1 MYPLFFLKT
10 KYLFTTEN
18 HRQTYD
24 LQRERMD
31 KAKHNERPTE
41 VYVWVLRKEEASAQ
55 ALGAVLMQIF
65 LHFVLKSVIIVSLAR
80 RGDTM
85 KKYSLVKKYIQ
96 PYIFIYFLA
105 FLFEILS
112 SALQMLI
119 PILLGTTIDSIIG
132 SEVPT
137 NKIMIGFINFLGGRD
152 IVRERL
158 GIIAAAFIAISFM
171 IALFNFLRPYMSGKA
186 TYAISKGI
194 RDNIYAKISSLSIK
208 DMASITTGDM
218 LQRASSDITK
228 FETLV
233 STTMMALVGNI
244 SYILISL
251 FTLFTI
257 NAKLALVSIALMPIL
272 FIGTYIFDKNVVKVF
287 DEFEESEA
295 RLTTTVQENLSSY
308 KVVRAFF
315 KQKHEIEKFEEA
327 NMDLANKDYKIM
339 KYFAY
344 FWSVA
349 EALCFLQITLIAIFG
364 VLMHRSGSVSLGEFT
379 AVFAVALNMV
389 WVVLGT
395 GRMLSRFTRVTVA
408 IKRFDEVLEMDSED
422 LDSGITDIA
431 IKGAID
437 FDKVSFG
444 YDEAHD
450 AIKDLS
456 FTIDAGKTLGVLGL
470 TGSGK
475 STLVSLI
482 PRLMEY
488 SGSIKIDGVELNT
501 ISKRKIRENTS
512 IVLQEPYL
520 FNKTIKENIAYR
532 WPDASDEDIIKAA
545 KIADIHDDI
554 MNFPDGYDTIVGEKG
569 VSLSGGQKQRLAIA
583 RTILVHT
590 PIIIF
595 DDALSAVDTQTDI
608 NIRTALSQN
617 EKAQTKII
625 ISHRI
630 STLMNADKIIVM
642 KRGEKVQEGTH
653 EELIREEGLYKTIYE
668 IQNIEVD

>member
-1 MYPLFFLKT
+1 
-10 KYLFTTEN
+10 
-18 HRQTYD
+18 
-24 LQRERMD
+24 
-31 KAKHNERPTE
+31 
-41 VYVWVLRKEEASAQ
+41 
-55 ALGAVLMQIF
+55 
-65 LHFVLKSVIIVSLAR
+65 
-80 RGDTM
+80 M

-119 PILLGTTIDSIIG
+119 PIILGTTIDSIIG
-132 SEVPT
+132 SEEPT
-137 NKIMIGFINFLGGRD
+137 NKIMISFINFLGGRD
-152 IVRERL
+152 LVRERL
-158 GIIAAAFIAISFM
+158 GIIAIAFIAVSFL
-171 IALFNFLRPYMSGKA
+171 IALLNFLRPYMSGKA
-186 TYAISKGI
+186 TYTISKGI

-228 FETLV
+228 FETMV

-244 SYILISL
+244 SYIVISL
-251 FTLFTI
+251 ITLFTI
-257 NAKLALVSIALMPIL
+257 NLKLSLISVSLLPIL
-272 FIGTYIFDKNVVKVF
+272 FIGTFLFDKSVVKVF
-287 DEFEESEA
+287 DEFEESESK
-295 RLTTTVQENLSSY
+295 LTSIVQENLSSY

-327 NMDLANKDYKIM
+327 SMDFVNIDYKIM
-339 KYFAY
+339 EYFAY
-344 FWSVA
+344 FWSIA
-349 EALCFLQITLIAIFG
+349 EFLCFLQIALIAIFG
-364 VLMHRSGSVSLGEFT
+364 VLMHRNGSVSVGEFT
-379 AVFAVALNMV
+379 AIFAVALNMV

-408 IKRFDEVLEMDSED
+408 IRRFDEVLEMDSED
-422 LDSGITDIA
+422 LDSGIKDMD

-437 FDKVSFG
+437 FDKVSFA

-456 FTIDAGKTLGVLGL
+456 FKIDAGKTLGVLGL

-482 PRLMEY
+482 PRLMDYE
-488 SGSIKIDGVELNT
+488 GSIKVDGIELNT
-501 ISKRKIRENTS
+501 ISKRKIRENIS
-512 IVLQEPYL
+512 IILQEPYL

-532 WPDASDEDIIKAA
+532 WPDANDEEIIKAA

-554 MNFPDGYDTIVGEKG
+554 LKFPEGYDTIVGERG
-569 VSLSGGQKQRLAIA
+569 VSLSGGQKQRLTIA

-608 NIRTALSQN
+608 NIRTALSQS
-617 EKAQTKII
+617 EETQTKII

-653 EELIREEGLYKTIYE
+653 DELIREDGLYKTIYE

>member
-1 MYPLFFLKT
+1 
-10 KYLFTTEN
+10 
-18 HRQTYD
+18 
-24 LQRERMD
+24 
-31 KAKHNERPTE
+31 
-41 VYVWVLRKEEASAQ
+41 
-55 ALGAVLMQIF
+55 
-65 LHFVLKSVIIVSLAR
+65 
-80 RGDTM
+80 M

-119 PILLGTTIDSIIG
+119 PIILGTTIDSIIG
-132 SEVPT
+132 SEEPT
-137 NKIMIGFINFLGGRD
+137 NKIMISFINILGGRD
-152 IVRERL
+152 LVRERL
-158 GIIAAAFIAISFM
+158 GIIAAAFIAISFS
-171 IALFNFLRPYMSGKA
+171 IALLNFLRPYMSGKA
-186 TYAISKGI
+186 TYTISKGI
-194 RDNIYAKISSLSIK
+194 RDNIFKKISSLSIK

-218 LQRASSDITK
+218 LQRASSDITQ
-228 FETLV
+228 FETII
-233 STTMMALVGNI
+233 STTMMALLGNI
-244 SYILISL
+244 SYIVISL
-251 FTLFTI
+251 ITIFTI
-257 NAKLALVSIALMPIL
+257 NTKLALTSISLMPFL
-272 FIGTYIFDKNVVKVF
+272 LIGTFLFDRSVVKIFDA
-287 DEFEESEA
+287 FEKSEA
-295 RLTTTVQENLSSY
+295 RLTSTVQENLSSY

-339 KYFAY
+339 AYFAF
-344 FWSVA
+344 FWTVA
-349 EALCFLQITLIAIFG
+349 EFLCFLQIALIAIFG
-364 VLMHRSGSVSLGEFT
+364 VIMHRSGSVSVGEFT

-408 IKRFDEVLEMDSED
+408 IRRFDEVLQMDSED
-422 LDSGITDIA
+422 LDKGIKDMD

-437 FDKVSFG
+437 FDKVSFA

-456 FTIDAGKTLGVLGL
+456 FKIDAGKTLGVLGL

-482 PRLMEY
+482 PRLMDY
-488 SGSIKIDGVELNT
+488 DGSIKVDGIELNT

-512 IVLQEPYL
+512 IILQEPYL

-532 WPDASDEDIIKAA
+532 RPDASDEEIIKAA
-545 KIADIHDDI
+545 KIADIHEDI

-608 NIRTALSQN
+608 NIRTALSQS
-617 EKAQTKII
+617 EETQTKII

-653 EELIREEGLYKTIYE
+653 DELIREDGLYKTIYE

>member
-1 MYPLFFLKT
+1 
-10 KYLFTTEN
+10 
-18 HRQTYD
+18 
-24 LQRERMD
+24 
-31 KAKHNERPTE
+31 
-41 VYVWVLRKEEASAQ
+41 
-55 ALGAVLMQIF
+55 
-65 LHFVLKSVIIVSLAR
+65 
-80 RGDTM
+80 M

-119 PILLGTTIDSIIG
+119 PIILGTTIDSIIG
-132 SEVPT
+132 SEEPT
-137 NKIMIGFINFLGGRD
+137 NKIMISFINFLGGRD
-152 IVRERL
+152 LVRERL
-158 GIIAAAFIAISFM
+158 GIIAIAFIAISFS
-171 IALFNFLRPYMSGKA
+171 IALLNFLRPYMSGRA
-186 TYAISKGI
+186 TYSISRGI
-194 RDNIYAKISSLSIK
+194 RDNIFKKISSLSIK

-218 LQRASSDITK
+218 LQRASSDITQ
-228 FETLV
+228 FEIII
-233 STTMMALVGNI
+233 STTMMALLGNI
-244 SYILISL
+244 SYIVISL
-251 FTLFTI
+251 ITLFTI
-257 NAKLALVSIALMPIL
+257 NAKLALASISLMPFL
-272 FIGTYIFDKNVVKVF
+272 LIGTYLFDRSVVKVF
-287 DEFEESEA
+287 DEFEQSEA
-295 RLTTTVQENLSSY
+295 RLTATVQENLSSY

-315 KQKHEIEKFEEA
+315 KQKHEINKFEEA
-327 NMDLANKDYKIM
+327 SMDFVNIDYKIM
-339 KYFAY
+339 EYFAY
-344 FWSVA
+344 FWSIA
-349 EALCFLQITLIAIFG
+349 EFLCFLQIALIAIFG
-364 VLMHRSGSVSLGEFT
+364 VLMHRNGSVSVGEFT
-379 AVFAVALNMV
+379 AIFAVALNMV

-408 IKRFDEVLEMDSED
+408 IRRFDEVLEMDSED
-422 LDSGITDIA
+422 LDSGIKDMD

-437 FDKVSFG
+437 FDKVSFA

-456 FTIDAGKTLGVLGL
+456 FKIDAGKTLGVLGL

-482 PRLMEY
+482 PRLMDY
-488 SGSIKIDGVELNT
+488 DGSIKVDGVELNT

-512 IVLQEPYL
+512 IILQEPYL

-532 WPDASDEDIIKAA
+532 WPDASDEEIIKAA

-642 KRGEKVQEGTH
+642 KRGKKIQEGTH
-653 EELIREEGLYKTIYE
+653 DELIREDGLYKTICE

>member
-1 MYPLFFLKT
+1 
-10 KYLFTTEN
+10 
-18 HRQTYD
+18 
-24 LQRERMD
+24 
-31 KAKHNERPTE
+31 
-41 VYVWVLRKEEASAQ
+41 
-55 ALGAVLMQIF
+55 
-65 LHFVLKSVIIVSLAR
+65 
-80 RGDTM
+80 M

-119 PILLGTTIDSIIG
+119 PVILGTTIDSIIG
-132 SEVPT
+132 SEEPT
-137 NKIMIGFINFLGGRD
+137 NKIMISFINFLGGRD
-152 IVRERL
+152 LVRERL
-158 GIIAAAFIAISFM
+158 GLIAAAFIAVSFL
-171 IALFNFLRPYMSGKA
+171 IALLNFLRPYMSGKA
-186 TYAISKGI
+186 TYTISKGI

-218 LQRASSDITK
+218 LQRASSDITQ
-228 FETLV
+228 FEIII
-233 STTMMALVGNI
+233 STTMMALLGNI
-244 SYILISL
+244 SYIVISL
-251 FTLFTI
+251 ITLFTI
-257 NAKLALVSIALMPIL
+257 NAKLALASISLMPFL
-272 FIGTYIFDKNVVKVF
+272 LIGTYLFDRSVVKVF
-287 DEFEESEA
+287 DEFEQSEA
-295 RLTTTVQENLSSY
+295 RLTATVQENLSSY

-327 NMDLANKDYKIM
+327 SMDLANKDYKIM

-349 EALCFLQITLIAIFG
+349 EFLCFLQIALIAIFG
-364 VLMHRSGSVSLGEFT
+364 VLMHKNGAVSVGEFT

-408 IKRFDEVLEMDSED
+408 IRRFDEVLEMDSED
-422 LDSGITDIA
+422 LDSGIKDMD

-437 FDKVSFG
+437 FDKVSFA

-456 FTIDAGKTLGVLGL
+456 FKIDAGKTLGVLGL

-482 PRLMEY
+482 PRLMDYE
-488 SGSIKIDGVELNT
+488 GSIKVDGIELNT

-512 IVLQEPYL
+512 IILQEPYL

-532 WPDASDEDIIKAA
+532 WPDASEEEIIKAA

-554 MNFPDGYDTIVGEKG
+554 MNFPDGYDTIVGERG

-583 RTILVHT
+583 RTILVHA

-608 NIRTALSQN
+608 NIRTALSQS
-617 EKAQTKII
+617 EETQTKII

-653 EELIREEGLYKTIYE
+653 DELIREDGLYKTIYE

>member
-1 MYPLFFLKT
+1 
-10 KYLFTTEN
+10 
-18 HRQTYD
+18 
-24 LQRERMD
+24 
-31 KAKHNERPTE
+31 
-41 VYVWVLRKEEASAQ
+41 
-55 ALGAVLMQIF
+55 
-65 LHFVLKSVIIVSLAR
+65 
-80 RGDTM
+80 M

-119 PILLGTTIDSIIG
+119 PIILGTTIDSIIG
-132 SEVPT
+132 SEEPT
-137 NKIMIGFINFLGGRD
+137 NKIMISFINFLGGRD
-152 IVRERL
+152 LVRERL
-158 GIIAAAFIAISFM
+158 GLIAAAFIAVSFL
-171 IALFNFLRPYMSGKA
+171 IALLNFLRPYMSGKA
-186 TYAISKGI
+186 TYTISKSI

-218 LQRASSDITK
+218 LQRASSDITQ
-228 FETLV
+228 FEIII
-233 STTMMALVGNI
+233 STTMMALLGNI
-244 SYILISL
+244 SYIVISL
-251 FTLFTI
+251 ITLFTI
-257 NAKLALVSIALMPIL
+257 NAKLALASISLMPFL
-272 FIGTYIFDKNVVKVF
+272 LIGTYLFDRSVVKVF
-287 DEFEESEA
+287 DEFEQSEA
-295 RLTTTVQENLSSY
+295 RLTATVQENLSSY

-327 NMDLANKDYKIM
+327 SMDFVNIDYKIM
-339 KYFAY
+339 EYFAY
-344 FWSVA
+344 FWSIA
-349 EALCFLQITLIAIFG
+349 EFLCFLQIALIAIFG
-364 VLMHRSGSVSLGEFT
+364 VLMHRNGSVSVGEFT
-379 AVFAVALNMV
+379 AIFAVALNMV

-408 IKRFDEVLEMDSED
+408 IRRFDEVLEMDSED
-422 LDSGITDIA
+422 LDSGIKDMD

-437 FDKVSFG
+437 FDKVSFA

-456 FTIDAGKTLGVLGL
+456 FKIDAGKTLGVLGL

-482 PRLMEY
+482 PRLMDY
-488 SGSIKIDGVELNT
+488 DGSIKVDGIELNT

-512 IVLQEPYL
+512 IILQEPYL

-532 WPDASDEDIIKAA
+532 RPDASDEEIIKAA
-545 KIADIHDDI
+545 KIADIHEDI

-608 NIRTALSQN
+608 NIRTALSQS
-617 EKAQTKII
+617 EETQTKII

-642 KRGEKVQEGTH
+642 KRGKKIQEGTH
-653 EELIREEGLYKTIYE
+653 DELIREDGLYKTIYE

>member
-1 MYPLFFLKT
+1 
-10 KYLFTTEN
+10 
-18 HRQTYD
+18 
-24 LQRERMD
+24 
-31 KAKHNERPTE
+31 
-41 VYVWVLRKEEASAQ
+41 
-55 ALGAVLMQIF
+55 
-65 LHFVLKSVIIVSLAR
+65 
-80 RGDTM
+80 M

-119 PILLGTTIDSIIG
+119 PVILGTTIDSIIG
-132 SEVPT
+132 SEEPT
-137 NKIMIGFINFLGGRD
+137 NKIMISFINFLGGRD
-152 IVRERL
+152 LVRERL
-158 GIIAAAFIAISFM
+158 GIIAIAFIAISFS
-171 IALFNFLRPYMSGKA
+171 IALLNFLRPYMSGRA
-186 TYAISKGI
+186 TYSISRGI
-194 RDNIYAKISSLSIK
+194 RDNIFKKISSLSIK

-218 LQRASSDITK
+218 LQRASSDITQ
-228 FETLV
+228 FEIII
-233 STTMMALVGNI
+233 STTMMALLGNI
-244 SYILISL
+244 SYIVISL
-251 FTLFTI
+251 ITLFTI
-257 NAKLALVSIALMPIL
+257 NAKLALASISLMPFL
-272 FIGTYIFDKNVVKVF
+272 LIGTYLFDRSVVKVF
-287 DEFEESEA
+287 DEFEQSEA
-295 RLTTTVQENLSSY
+295 RLTATVQENLSSY

-327 NMDLANKDYKIM
+327 SMDFVNIDYKIM
-339 KYFAY
+339 EYFAY
-344 FWSVA
+344 FWSIA
-349 EALCFLQITLIAIFG
+349 EFLCFLQIALIAIFG
-364 VLMHRSGSVSLGEFT
+364 VLMHRNGSVSVGEFT
-379 AVFAVALNMV
+379 AIFAVALNMV

-408 IKRFDEVLEMDSED
+408 IRRFDEVLEMDSED
-422 LDSGITDIA
+422 LDSGIKDMD

-437 FDKVSFG
+437 FDKVSFA

-456 FTIDAGKTLGVLGL
+456 FKIDAGKTLGVLGL

-482 PRLMEY
+482 PRLMDY
-488 SGSIKIDGVELNT
+488 DGSIKVDGIELNT

-512 IVLQEPYL
+512 IILQEPYL

-532 WPDASDEDIIKAA
+532 RPDASDEEIIKAA
-545 KIADIHDDI
+545 KIADIHEDI

-608 NIRTALSQN
+608 NIRTALSQS
-617 EKAQTKII
+617 EETQTKII

-653 EELIREEGLYKTIYE
+653 DELIREDGLYKTIYE

>member
-1 MYPLFFLKT
+1 
-10 KYLFTTEN
+10 
-18 HRQTYD
+18 
-24 LQRERMD
+24 
-31 KAKHNERPTE
+31 
-41 VYVWVLRKEEASAQ
+41 
-55 ALGAVLMQIF
+55 
-65 LHFVLKSVIIVSLAR
+65 
-80 RGDTM
+80 M

-119 PILLGTTIDSIIG
+119 PVILGTTIDSIIG
-132 SEVPT
+132 SEEPT
-137 NKIMIGFINFLGGRD
+137 NKIMISFINFLGGRD
-152 IVRERL
+152 LVRERL
-158 GIIAAAFIAISFM
+158 GLIAAAFILISFS
-171 IALFNFLRPYMSGKA
+171 IALLNFLRPYISGKA
-186 TYAISKGI
+186 TYTISKGI

-218 LQRASSDITK
+218 LQRASSDITQ
-228 FETLV
+228 FEIII
-233 STTMMALVGNI
+233 STTMMALLGNI
-244 SYILISL
+244 SYIVISL
-251 FTLFTI
+251 ITLFTI
-257 NAKLALVSIALMPIL
+257 NAKLALASISLMPFL
-272 FIGTYIFDKNVVKVF
+272 LIGTYLFDRSVVKVF
-287 DEFEESEA
+287 DEFEQSEA
-295 RLTTTVQENLSSY
+295 RLTATVQENLSSY

-327 NMDLANKDYKIM
+327 SMDFVNIDYKIM
-339 KYFAY
+339 EYFAY
-344 FWSVA
+344 FWSIA
-349 EALCFLQITLIAIFG
+349 EFLCFLQIALIAIFG
-364 VLMHRSGSVSLGEFT
+364 VLMHRNGSVSVGEFT
-379 AVFAVALNMV
+379 AIFAVALNMV

-408 IKRFDEVLEMDSED
+408 IRRFDEVLEMDSED
-422 LDSGITDIA
+422 LDKGIKDMD

-437 FDKVSFG
+437 FDTVSFT
-444 YDEAHD
+444 YDGVHD
-450 AIKDLS
+450 AVKDLS
-456 FTIDAGKTLGVLGL
+456 FSIGAGKTLGVLGL

-482 PRLMEY
+482 PRLMDYE
-488 SGSIKIDGVELNT
+488 GSIKVDGIELNT
-501 ISKRKIRENTS
+501 ISKRKIRENIS
-512 IVLQEPYL
+512 IILQEPYL

-532 WPDASDEDIIKAA
+532 WPDASDEEIIKAA

-554 MNFPDGYDTIVGEKG
+554 MKFPEGYDTIVGERG

-608 NIRTALSQN
+608 NIRTALSQS
-617 EKAQTKII
+617 EETQTKII

-653 EELIREEGLYKTIYE
+653 DELIREDGLYKTIYE

>member
-1 MYPLFFLKT
+1 
-10 KYLFTTEN
+10 
-18 HRQTYD
+18 
-24 LQRERMD
+24 
-31 KAKHNERPTE
+31 
-41 VYVWVLRKEEASAQ
+41 
-55 ALGAVLMQIF
+55 
-65 LHFVLKSVIIVSLAR
+65 
-80 RGDTM
+80 M

-119 PILLGTTIDSIIG
+119 PIILGTTIDSIIG
-132 SEVPT
+132 SEEPT
-137 NKIMIGFINFLGGRD
+137 NKIMISFINFLGGRD
-152 IVRERL
+152 LVRERL
-158 GIIAAAFIAISFM
+158 GIIAAAFIAISFS
-171 IALFNFLRPYMSGKA
+171 IALLNFLRPYMSGKA
-186 TYAISKGI
+186 TYTISKGI
-194 RDNIYAKISSLSIK
+194 RDSIYAKISSLSIK

-228 FETLV
+228 FETMV
-233 STTMMALVGNI
+233 STTMMALMGNI
-244 SYILISL
+244 SYIVISL
-251 FTLFTI
+251 ITLFTI
-257 NAKLALVSIALMPIL
+257 NFKLSLISVSLLPIL
-272 FIGTYIFDKNVVKVF
+272 FIGTFLFDRSVVKVF

-295 RLTTTVQENLSSY
+295 NLTTIVQENLSSY

-315 KQKHEIEKFEEA
+315 KQKHEINKFEEA
-327 NMDLANKDYKIM
+327 SMDLANKDYKIM
-339 KYFAY
+339 EYFAY
-344 FWSVA
+344 FWSIA
-349 EALCFLQITLIAIFG
+349 EFLCFLQIALIAIFG
-364 VLMHRSGSVSLGEFT
+364 VIMHRSGSVSVGEFT
-379 AVFAVALNMV
+379 AVFALALNMV

-408 IKRFDEVLEMDSED
+408 IRRFDEVLEMDSED
-422 LDSGITDIA
+422 LDSGVSDID
-431 IKGAID
+431 IKGEIN
-437 FDKVSFG
+437 FDKVSFS
-444 YDEAHD
+444 YDGAHD

-456 FTIDAGKTLGVLGL
+456 FTIEAGKTLGVLGL

-488 SGSIKIDGVELNT
+488 DGSIKIDGAELNT
-501 ISKRKIRENTS
+501 ISKRKIRENIS
-512 IVLQEPYL
+512 IILQEPYL

-532 WPDASDEDIIKAA
+532 WPNASDEEIIKAA

-642 KRGEKVQEGTH
+642 KRGKKIQEGTH
-653 EELIREEGLYKTIYE
+653 EELIHEDGLYKTIYE

>member
-1 MYPLFFLKT
+1 
-10 KYLFTTEN
+10 
-18 HRQTYD
+18 
-24 LQRERMD
+24 
-31 KAKHNERPTE
+31 
-41 VYVWVLRKEEASAQ
+41 
-55 ALGAVLMQIF
+55 
-65 LHFVLKSVIIVSLAR
+65 
-80 RGDTM
+80 M

-119 PILLGTTIDSIIG
+119 PIILGTTIDSIIG
-132 SEVPT
+132 SEEPT
-137 NKIMIGFINFLGGRD
+137 NKIMMGFIKLLGGRD
-152 IVRERL
+152 LVRERL
-158 GIIAAAFIAISFM
+158 GLIAAAFIAVSFL
-171 IALFNFLRPYMSGKA
+171 IALLNFLRPYMSGKA
-186 TYAISKGI
+186 TYTISKGI

-218 LQRASSDITK
+218 LQRASSDITQ
-228 FETLV
+228 FEIII
-233 STTMMALVGNI
+233 STTMMALLGNI
-244 SYILISL
+244 SYIVISL
-251 FTLFTI
+251 ITLFTI
-257 NAKLALVSIALMPIL
+257 NAKLALASISLMPFL
-272 FIGTYIFDKNVVKVF
+272 LIGTYLFDRSVVKVF
-287 DEFEESEA
+287 DEFEQSEA
-295 RLTTTVQENLSSY
+295 RLTATVQENLSSY

-327 NMDLANKDYKIM
+327 SMDFVNIDYKIM
-339 KYFAY
+339 EYFAY
-344 FWSVA
+344 FWSIA
-349 EALCFLQITLIAIFG
+349 EFLCFLQIALIAIFG
-364 VLMHRSGSVSLGEFT
+364 VLMHRNGSVSVGEFT
-379 AVFAVALNMV
+379 AIFAVALNMV

-408 IKRFDEVLEMDSED
+408 IRRFDEVLQMDSED
-422 LDSGITDIA
+422 LDSGIKDMD

-437 FDKVSFG
+437 FDKVSFA

-456 FTIDAGKTLGVLGL
+456 FKIDAGKTLGVLGL

-482 PRLMEY
+482 PRLMDY
-488 SGSIKIDGVELNT
+488 DGSIKVDGVELNT

-512 IVLQEPYL
+512 IILQEPYL

-532 WPDASDEDIIKAA
+532 WPDASDEEIIKAA

-554 MNFPDGYDTIVGEKG
+554 LKFPEGYDTIVGERG

-608 NIRTALSQN
+608 NIRTALSQS
-617 EKAQTKII
+617 EETQTKII

-653 EELIREEGLYKTIYE
+653 DELIREDGLYKTIYE

>member
-1 MYPLFFLKT
+1 
-10 KYLFTTEN
+10 
-18 HRQTYD
+18 
-24 LQRERMD
+24 
-31 KAKHNERPTE
+31 
-41 VYVWVLRKEEASAQ
+41 
-55 ALGAVLMQIF
+55 
-65 LHFVLKSVIIVSLAR
+65 
-80 RGDTM
+80 M

-96 PYIFIYFLA
+96 PYILIYFLA

-119 PILLGTTIDSIIG
+119 PIILGTTIDSIIG
-132 SEVPT
+132 SEEPT
-137 NKIMIGFINFLGGRD
+137 NKIMISFINFLGGRD
-152 IVRERL
+152 LVRERL
-158 GIIAAAFIAISFM
+158 GIIAAAFIAVSFL
-171 IALFNFLRPYMSGKA
+171 IALLNFLRPYMSGKA
-186 TYAISKGI
+186 TYTISKSI

-218 LQRASSDITK
+218 LQRASSDITQ
-228 FETLV
+228 FEIII
-233 STTMMALVGNI
+233 STTMMALLGNI
-244 SYILISL
+244 SYIVISL
-251 FTLFTI
+251 ITLFTI
-257 NAKLALVSIALMPIL
+257 NAKLALASISLMPFL
-272 FIGTYIFDKNVVKVF
+272 LIGTYLFDRSVVKVF
-287 DEFEESEA
+287 DEFEQSEA
-295 RLTTTVQENLSSY
+295 RLTATVQENLSSY

-327 NMDLANKDYKIM
+327 SMDFVNIDYKIM
-339 KYFAY
+339 EYFAY
-344 FWSVA
+344 FWSIA
-349 EALCFLQITLIAIFG
+349 EFLCFLQIALIAIFG
-364 VLMHRSGSVSLGEFT
+364 VLMHRNGSVSVGEFT
-379 AVFAVALNMV
+379 AIFAVALNMV

-408 IKRFDEVLEMDSED
+408 IRRFDEVLEMDSED
-422 LDSGITDIA
+422 LDSGIKDMD

-437 FDKVSFG
+437 FDKVSFA

-456 FTIDAGKTLGVLGL
+456 FKIDAGKTLGVLGL

-482 PRLMEY
+482 PRLMDY
-488 SGSIKIDGVELNT
+488 DGSIKVDGVELNT

-512 IVLQEPYL
+512 IILQEPYL

-532 WPDASDEDIIKAA
+532 WPDASDEEIIKAA

-554 MNFPDGYDTIVGEKG
+554 MNFPDGYDTIVGERG

-608 NIRTALSQN
+608 NIRTALSQS
-617 EKAQTKII
+617 EETQTKII

-653 EELIREEGLYKTIYE
+653 DELIREDGLYKTIYE

>member
-1 MYPLFFLKT
+1 
-10 KYLFTTEN
+10 
-18 HRQTYD
+18 
-24 LQRERMD
+24 
-31 KAKHNERPTE
+31 
-41 VYVWVLRKEEASAQ
+41 
-55 ALGAVLMQIF
+55 
-65 LHFVLKSVIIVSLAR
+65 
-80 RGDTM
+80 M

-119 PILLGTTIDSIIG
+119 PIILGTTIDSIIG
-132 SEVPT
+132 SEEPT
-137 NKIMIGFINFLGGRD
+137 NKIMISFINFLGGRD
-152 IVRERL
+152 LVRERL
-158 GIIAAAFIAISFM
+158 GLIAAAFIAVSFL
-171 IALFNFLRPYMSGKA
+171 IALLNFLRPYMSGKA
-186 TYAISKGI
+186 TYTISKSI

-218 LQRASSDITK
+218 LQRASSDITQ
-228 FETLV
+228 FEIII
-233 STTMMALVGNI
+233 STTMMALLGNI
-244 SYILISL
+244 SYIVISL
-251 FTLFTI
+251 ITLFTI
-257 NAKLALVSIALMPIL
+257 NAKLALASISLMPFL
-272 FIGTYIFDKNVVKVF
+272 LIGTYLFDRSVVKVF
-287 DEFEESEA
+287 DEFEQSEA
-295 RLTTTVQENLSSY
+295 RLTATVQENLSSY

-327 NMDLANKDYKIM
+327 SMDFVNIDYKIM
-339 KYFAY
+339 EYFAY
-344 FWSVA
+344 FWSIA
-349 EALCFLQITLIAIFG
+349 EFLCFLQIALIAIFG
-364 VLMHRSGSVSLGEFT
+364 VLMHRNGSVSVGEFT
-379 AVFAVALNMV
+379 AIFAVALNMV

-408 IKRFDEVLEMDSED
+408 IRRFDEVLEMDSED
-422 LDSGITDIA
+422 LDSGIKDMD

-437 FDKVSFG
+437 FDKVSFA

-456 FTIDAGKTLGVLGL
+456 FKIDAGKTLGVLGL

-482 PRLMEY
+482 PRLMDYE
-488 SGSIKIDGVELNT
+488 GSIKVDGIELNT

-512 IVLQEPYL
+512 IILQEPYL

-532 WPDASDEDIIKAA
+532 WPDASDEEIIKAA

-608 NIRTALSQN
+608 NIRTALSQS
-617 EKAQTKII
+617 EETQTKII

-653 EELIREEGLYKTIYE
+653 DELIREDGLYKTIYE

>member
-1 MYPLFFLKT
+1 
-10 KYLFTTEN
+10 
-18 HRQTYD
+18 
-24 LQRERMD
+24 
-31 KAKHNERPTE
+31 
-41 VYVWVLRKEEASAQ
+41 
-55 ALGAVLMQIF
+55 
-65 LHFVLKSVIIVSLAR
+65 
-80 RGDTM
+80 M

-119 PILLGTTIDSIIG
+119 PIILGTTIDSIIG
-132 SEVPT
+132 SEEPT
-137 NKIMIGFINFLGGRD
+137 NKIMISFINFLGGRD
-152 IVRERL
+152 LVRERL
-158 GIIAAAFIAISFM
+158 GIIAIAFIAVSFL
-171 IALFNFLRPYMSGKA
+171 IALLNFLRPYMSGKA
-186 TYAISKGI
+186 TYTISKGI

-228 FETLV
+228 FETMV

-244 SYILISL
+244 SYIVISL
-251 FTLFTI
+251 ITLFTI
-257 NAKLALVSIALMPIL
+257 NLKLSLISVSLLPIL
-272 FIGTYIFDKNVVKVF
+272 FIGTFLFDKSVVKVF
-287 DEFEESEA
+287 DEFEESESK
-295 RLTTTVQENLSSY
+295 LTSIVQENLSSY

-327 NMDLANKDYKIM
+327 SMDFVNIDYKIM
-339 KYFAY
+339 EYFAY
-344 FWSVA
+344 FWSIA
-349 EALCFLQITLIAIFG
+349 EFLCFLQIALIAIFG
-364 VLMHRSGSVSLGEFT
+364 VLMHRNGSVSVGEFT
-379 AVFAVALNMV
+379 AIFAVALNMV

-408 IKRFDEVLEMDSED
+408 IRRFDEVLEMDSED
-422 LDSGITDIA
+422 LDSGIKDMD

-437 FDKVSFG
+437 FDKVSFA

-456 FTIDAGKTLGVLGL
+456 FKIDAGKTLGVLGL

-482 PRLMEY
+482 PRLMDY
-488 SGSIKIDGVELNT
+488 DGSIKVDGVELNT

-512 IVLQEPYL
+512 IILQEPYL

-532 WPDASDEDIIKAA
+532 WPDASDEEIIKAA

-554 MNFPDGYDTIVGEKG
+554 MNFPDGYDTIVGERG

-608 NIRTALSQN
+608 NIRTALSQS
-617 EKAQTKII
+617 EETQTKII

-653 EELIREEGLYKTIYE
+653 DELIREDGLYKTIYE

>member
-1 MYPLFFLKT
+1 
-10 KYLFTTEN
+10 
-18 HRQTYD
+18 
-24 LQRERMD
+24 
-31 KAKHNERPTE
+31 
-41 VYVWVLRKEEASAQ
+41 
-55 ALGAVLMQIF
+55 
-65 LHFVLKSVIIVSLAR
+65 
-80 RGDTM
+80 M

-119 PILLGTTIDSIIG
+119 PIILGTTIDSIIG
-132 SEVPT
+132 SEEPT
-137 NKIMIGFINFLGGRD
+137 NKIMISFINFLGGRD
-152 IVRERL
+152 LVRERL
-158 GIIAAAFIAISFM
+158 GIIAAAFILISFS
-171 IALFNFLRPYMSGKA
+171 IALLNFLRPYMSGKA
-186 TYAISKGI
+186 TYTISKGI
-194 RDNIYAKISSLSIK
+194 RDSIYAKISSLSIK

-228 FETLV
+228 FETMV
-233 STTMMALVGNI
+233 STTMMALMGNI
-244 SYILISL
+244 SYIVISL
-251 FTLFTI
+251 ITLFTI
-257 NAKLALVSIALMPIL
+257 NLKLSLISVSLLPIL
-272 FIGTYIFDKNVVKVF
+272 FIGTFLFDKSVVKVF
-287 DEFEESEA
+287 DEFEESESN
-295 RLTTTVQENLSSY
+295 LTTIVQENLSSY

-315 KQKHEIEKFEEA
+315 KQKHEINKFEEA
-327 NMDLANKDYKIM
+327 SMDLANKDYKIM
-339 KYFAY
+339 AYFAY
-344 FWSVA
+344 FWSIA
-349 EALCFLQITLIAIFG
+349 EFLCFLQIALIAIFG
-364 VLMHRSGSVSLGEFT
+364 VIMHRSGSVSVGEFT

-408 IKRFDEVLEMDSED
+408 IRRFDEVLEMDSED
-422 LDSGITDIA
+422 LDSGVSDID
-431 IKGAID
+431 IKGEIN
-437 FDKVSFG
+437 FDKVSFS

-488 SGSIKIDGVELNT
+488 NGSIKVDGAELNT
-501 ISKRKIRENTS
+501 ISKRKIRENIS
-512 IVLQEPYL
+512 IILQEPYL

-532 WPDASDEDIIKAA
+532 WPNASDEEIIKAA

-569 VSLSGGQKQRLAIA
+569 VSLSGGQRQRLAIA

-642 KRGEKVQEGTH
+642 KRGKKIQEGTH
-653 EELIREEGLYKTIYE
+653 DELIREDGLYKTIYE

>member
-1 MYPLFFLKT
+1 
-10 KYLFTTEN
+10 
-18 HRQTYD
+18 
-24 LQRERMD
+24 
-31 KAKHNERPTE
+31 
-41 VYVWVLRKEEASAQ
+41 
-55 ALGAVLMQIF
+55 
-65 LHFVLKSVIIVSLAR
+65 
-80 RGDTM
+80 M

-119 PILLGTTIDSIIG
+119 PIILGTTIDSIIG
-132 SEVPT
+132 SEEPT
-137 NKIMIGFINFLGGRD
+137 NKIMISFINFLGGRD
-152 IVRERL
+152 LVRERL
-158 GIIAAAFIAISFM
+158 GIIAAAFIAISFS
-171 IALFNFLRPYMSGKA
+171 IALLNFLRPYMSGKA
-186 TYAISKGI
+186 TYTISKGI
-194 RDNIYAKISSLSIK
+194 RDSIYAKISSLSIK

-228 FETLV
+228 FETMV
-233 STTMMALVGNI
+233 STTMMALMGNI
-244 SYILISL
+244 SYIVISL
-251 FTLFTI
+251 ITLFTI
-257 NAKLALVSIALMPIL
+257 NFKLSLISVSLLPIL
-272 FIGTYIFDKNVVKVF
+272 FIGTFLFDRSVVKVF

-295 RLTTTVQENLSSY
+295 NLTTIVQENLSSY

-315 KQKHEIEKFEEA
+315 KQKHEINKFEEA
-327 NMDLANKDYKIM
+327 SMDLANKDYKIM
-339 KYFAY
+339 EYFAY
-344 FWSVA
+344 FWSIA
-349 EALCFLQITLIAIFG
+349 EFLCFLQIALIAIFG
-364 VLMHRSGSVSLGEFT
+364 VIMHRSGSVSVGEFT

-408 IKRFDEVLEMDSED
+408 IRRFDEVLEMDSED
-422 LDSGITDIA
+422 LDSGVSDID
-431 IKGAID
+431 IKGEIN
-437 FDKVSFG
+437 FDKVSFS

-456 FTIDAGKTLGVLGL
+456 FTIEAGKTLGVLGL

-488 SGSIKIDGVELNT
+488 DGSIKIDGAELNT
-501 ISKRKIRENTS
+501 ISKRKIRENIS
-512 IVLQEPYL
+512 IILQEPYL

-532 WPDASDEDIIKAA
+532 WPDASNEEIIKAA

-642 KRGEKVQEGTH
+642 KRGKKIQEGTH
-653 EELIREEGLYKTIYE
+653 DELIREDGLYKTIYE

>member
-1 MYPLFFLKT
+1 
-10 KYLFTTEN
+10 
-18 HRQTYD
+18 
-24 LQRERMD
+24 
-31 KAKHNERPTE
+31 
-41 VYVWVLRKEEASAQ
+41 
-55 ALGAVLMQIF
+55 
-65 LHFVLKSVIIVSLAR
+65 
-80 RGDTM
+80 M

-119 PILLGTTIDSIIG
+119 PIILGTTIDSIIG
-132 SEVPT
+132 SEEPT
-137 NKIMIGFINFLGGRD
+137 NKIMISFINFLGGRD
-152 IVRERL
+152 LVRERL
-158 GIIAAAFIAISFM
+158 GLIAAAFIAVSFL
-171 IALFNFLRPYMSGKA
+171 IALLNFLRPYMSGKA
-186 TYAISKGI
+186 TYTISKSI

-218 LQRASSDITK
+218 LQRASSDITQ
-228 FETLV
+228 FEIII
-233 STTMMALVGNI
+233 STTMMALLGNI
-244 SYILISL
+244 SYIVISL
-251 FTLFTI
+251 ITLFTI
-257 NAKLALVSIALMPIL
+257 NAKLALASISLMPFL
-272 FIGTYIFDKNVVKVF
+272 LIGTYLFDRSVVKVF
-287 DEFEESEA
+287 DEFEQSEA
-295 RLTTTVQENLSSY
+295 RLTATVQENLSSY

-327 NMDLANKDYKIM
+327 SMDFVNIDYKIM
-339 KYFAY
+339 EYFAY
-344 FWSVA
+344 FWSIA
-349 EALCFLQITLIAIFG
+349 EFLCFLQIALIAIFG
-364 VLMHRSGSVSLGEFT
+364 VLMHRNGSVSVGEFT
-379 AVFAVALNMV
+379 AIFAVALNMV

-408 IKRFDEVLEMDSED
+408 IRRFDEVLEMDSED
-422 LDSGITDIA
+422 LDSGIKDMD

-437 FDKVSFG
+437 FDKVSFA

-456 FTIDAGKTLGVLGL
+456 FKIDAGKTLGVLGL

-482 PRLMEY
+482 PRLMDY
-488 SGSIKIDGVELNT
+488 DGSIKVDGIELNT

-512 IVLQEPYL
+512 IILQEPYL

-532 WPDASDEDIIKAA
+532 RPDASDEEIIKAA
-545 KIADIHDDI
+545 KIADIHEDI

-608 NIRTALSQN
+608 NIRTALSQS
-617 EKAQTKII
+617 EETQTKII

-653 EELIREEGLYKTIYE
+653 DELIREDGLYKTIYE

>member
-1 MYPLFFLKT
+1 
-10 KYLFTTEN
+10 
-18 HRQTYD
+18 
-24 LQRERMD
+24 
-31 KAKHNERPTE
+31 
-41 VYVWVLRKEEASAQ
+41 
-55 ALGAVLMQIF
+55 
-65 LHFVLKSVIIVSLAR
+65 
-80 RGDTM
+80 M

-119 PILLGTTIDSIIG
+119 PIILGTTIDSIIG
-132 SEVPT
+132 SEEPT
-137 NKIMIGFINFLGGRD
+137 NKIMISFINFLGGRD
-152 IVRERL
+152 LVRERL
-158 GIIAAAFIAISFM
+158 GLIAAAFIAVSFL
-171 IALFNFLRPYMSGKA
+171 IALLNFLRPYMSGKA
-186 TYAISKGI
+186 TYTISKSI

-218 LQRASSDITK
+218 LQRASSDITQ
-228 FETLV
+228 FETII
-233 STTMMALVGNI
+233 STTMMALLGNI
-244 SYILISL
+244 SYIVISL
-251 FTLFTI
+251 ITLFTI
-257 NAKLALVSIALMPIL
+257 NAKLALASISLMPFL
-272 FIGTYIFDKNVVKVF
+272 LIGTYLFDRSVVKVF
-287 DEFEESEA
+287 DEFEQSEA
-295 RLTTTVQENLSSY
+295 RLTATVQENLSSY

-315 KQKHEIEKFEEA
+315 KQKHEINKFEEA
-327 NMDLANKDYKIM
+327 SMDLANKDYKIM
-339 KYFAY
+339 AYFAY
-344 FWSVA
+344 FWSIA
-349 EALCFLQITLIAIFG
+349 EFLCFLQIALIAIFG
-364 VLMHRSGSVSLGEFT
+364 VLMHKNGAVSVGEFT

-408 IKRFDEVLEMDSED
+408 IRRFDEVLQMDSED
-422 LDSGITDIA
+422 LDKGIKDMN

-437 FDKVSFG
+437 FDKVSFT
-444 YDEAHD
+444 YDGVHD
-450 AIKDLS
+450 AVKDIS
-456 FTIDAGKTLGVLGL
+456 FSIGAGKTLGVLGL

-482 PRLMEY
+482 PRLMDYE
-488 SGSIKIDGVELNT
+488 GSIKVDGIELNT
-501 ISKRKIRENTS
+501 IAKRKIRENIS
-512 IVLQEPYL
+512 IILQEPYL

-532 WPDASDEDIIKAA
+532 WPDASDEEIIKAA

-554 MNFPDGYDTIVGEKG
+554 MKFPEGYDTIVGERG

-608 NIRTALSQN
+608 NIRTALSQS
-617 EKAQTKII
+617 EETQTKII

-642 KRGEKVQEGTH
+642 KRGKKIQEGTH
-653 EELIREEGLYKTIYE
+653 DELIREDGLYKTIYK

>member
-1 MYPLFFLKT
+1 
-10 KYLFTTEN
+10 
-18 HRQTYD
+18 
-24 LQRERMD
+24 
-31 KAKHNERPTE
+31 
-41 VYVWVLRKEEASAQ
+41 
-55 ALGAVLMQIF
+55 
-65 LHFVLKSVIIVSLAR
+65 
-80 RGDTM
+80 M

-119 PILLGTTIDSIIG
+119 PIILGTTIDSIIG
-132 SEVPT
+132 SEEPT
-137 NKIMIGFINFLGGRD
+137 NKIMISFINFLGGRD
-152 IVRERL
+152 LVRERL
-158 GIIAAAFIAISFM
+158 GLIAAAFIAVSFL
-171 IALFNFLRPYMSGKA
+171 IALLNFLRPYISGKA
-186 TYAISKGI
+186 TYTISKGI

-218 LQRASSDITK
+218 LQRASSDITQ
-228 FETLV
+228 FEIII
-233 STTMMALVGNI
+233 STTMMALLGNI
-244 SYILISL
+244 SYIVISL
-251 FTLFTI
+251 ITLFTI
-257 NAKLALVSIALMPIL
+257 NAKLALASISLMPFL
-272 FIGTYIFDKNVVKVF
+272 LIGTYLFDRSVVKVF
-287 DEFEESEA
+287 DEFEQSEA
-295 RLTTTVQENLSSY
+295 RLTATVQENLSSY

-327 NMDLANKDYKIM
+327 SMDFVNIDYKIM
-339 KYFAY
+339 EYFAY
-344 FWSVA
+344 FWSIA
-349 EALCFLQITLIAIFG
+349 EFLCFLQIALIAIFG
-364 VLMHRSGSVSLGEFT
+364 VLMHRNGSVSVGEFT
-379 AVFAVALNMV
+379 AIFAVALNMV

-408 IKRFDEVLEMDSED
+408 IRRFDEVLQMDSED
-422 LDSGITDIA
+422 LDSGIKDMD

-437 FDKVSFG
+437 FDKVSFA

-456 FTIDAGKTLGVLGL
+456 FKIDAGKTLGVLGL

-482 PRLMEY
+482 PRLMDY
-488 SGSIKIDGVELNT
+488 DGSIKVDGVELNT

-512 IVLQEPYL
+512 IILQEPYL

-532 WPDASDEDIIKAA
+532 WPDASDEEIIKAA

-554 MNFPDGYDTIVGEKG
+554 LKFPEGYDTIVGERG

-608 NIRTALSQN
+608 NIRTALSQS
-617 EKAQTKII
+617 EETQTKII

-653 EELIREEGLYKTIYE
+653 DELIREDGLYKTIYE

>member
-1 MYPLFFLKT
+1 
-10 KYLFTTEN
+10 
-18 HRQTYD
+18 
-24 LQRERMD
+24 
-31 KAKHNERPTE
+31 
-41 VYVWVLRKEEASAQ
+41 
-55 ALGAVLMQIF
+55 
-65 LHFVLKSVIIVSLAR
+65 
-80 RGDTM
+80 M

-96 PYIFIYFLA
+96 PYIFIYLLA
-105 FLFEILS
+105 FLFEIMS

-171 IALFNFLRPYMSGKA
+171 IAMFNFLRPYMSGKA

-194 RDNIYAKISSLSIK
+194 RDNIYAKISSLSLK

-228 FETLV
+228 FEILV

-244 SYILISL
+244 SYIFISL

-257 NAKLALVSIALMPIL
+257 NVKLALVSIALMPIL

-287 DEFEESEA
+287 DEFEKSEA
-295 RLTTTVQENLSSY
+295 RLTTTVQDNLSSY

-327 NMDLANKDYKIM
+327 NMDLANKDFKIM
-339 KYFAY
+339 KYFAF
-344 FWSVA
+344 FWSISGSI
-349 EALCFLQITLIAIFG
+349 CFLQIGLIAIFG
-364 VLMHRSGSVSLGEFT
+364 VLMHRSGAVSVGEFT

-408 IKRFDEVLEMDSED
+408 IKRFDEVLEMNSED
-422 LDSGITDIA
+422 LDSGLVDIE

-437 FDKVSFG
+437 FDKVSFT
-444 YDEAHD
+444 YDDAHD

-488 SGSIKIDGVELNT
+488 DGSIKIDGVELNT

-532 WPDASDEDIIKAA
+532 QPDASDEAIIKAA

-569 VSLSGGQKQRLAIA
+569 VSLSGGQKQRVAIA
-583 RTILVHT
+583 RSLFQKSDLILADE
-590 PIIIF
+590 PISSLDIETKRSIMDIF
-595 DDALSAVDTQTDI
+595 KMLNTDY
-608 NIRTALSQN
+608 NKT
-617 EKAQTKII
+617 II
-625 ISHRI
+625 ISMHDLDLSLEYAKRVIAIKDHRVYFDR
-630 STLMNADKIIVM
+630 STD
-642 KRGEKVQEGTH
+642 
-653 EELIREEGLYKTIYE
+653 ELDYDGVKDLFI
-668 IQNIEVD
+668 

>member
-1 MYPLFFLKT
+1 
-10 KYLFTTEN
+10 
-18 HRQTYD
+18 
-24 LQRERMD
+24 
-31 KAKHNERPTE
+31 
-41 VYVWVLRKEEASAQ
+41 
-55 ALGAVLMQIF
+55 
-65 LHFVLKSVIIVSLAR
+65 
-80 RGDTM
+80 M

-119 PILLGTTIDSIIG
+119 PIILGTTIDSIIG
-132 SEVPT
+132 SEEPT
-137 NKIMIGFINFLGGRD
+137 NKIMISFINFLGGRD
-152 IVRERL
+152 LVRERL
-158 GIIAAAFIAISFM
+158 GIIAIAFIAISFS
-171 IALFNFLRPYMSGKA
+171 IALLNFLRPYMSGRA
-186 TYAISKGI
+186 TYSISRGI
-194 RDNIYAKISSLSIK
+194 RDNIFKKISSLSIK

-218 LQRASSDITK
+218 LQRASSDITQ
-228 FETLV
+228 FEIII
-233 STTMMALVGNI
+233 STTMMALLGNI
-244 SYILISL
+244 SYIVISL
-251 FTLFTI
+251 ITLFTI
-257 NAKLALVSIALMPIL
+257 NAKLALASISLMPFL
-272 FIGTYIFDKNVVKVF
+272 LIGTYLFDRSVVKVF
-287 DEFEESEA
+287 DEFEQSEA
-295 RLTTTVQENLSSY
+295 RLTATVQENLSSY

-315 KQKHEIEKFEEA
+315 KQKHEINKFEEA
-327 NMDLANKDYKIM
+327 SMDLANKDYKIM
-339 KYFAY
+339 AYFAY
-344 FWSVA
+344 FWSIA
-349 EALCFLQITLIAIFG
+349 EFLCFLQIALIAIFG
-364 VLMHRSGSVSLGEFT
+364 VIMHRSGSVSVGEFT

-408 IKRFDEVLEMDSED
+408 IRRFDEVLEMDSED
-422 LDSGITDIA
+422 LDSGVSDID
-431 IKGAID
+431 IKGEIN
-437 FDKVSFG
+437 FDKVSFS

-456 FTIDAGKTLGVLGL
+456 FTIEAGKTLGVLGL

-488 SGSIKIDGVELNT
+488 DGSIKIDGAELNT
-501 ISKRKIRENTS
+501 ISKRKIRENIS
-512 IVLQEPYL
+512 IILQEPYL

-532 WPDASDEDIIKAA
+532 WPNASDEEIIKAA

-642 KRGEKVQEGTH
+642 KRGKKIQEGTH
-653 EELIREEGLYKTIYE
+653 DELIREDGLYKTIYE

>member
-1 MYPLFFLKT
+1 
-10 KYLFTTEN
+10 
-18 HRQTYD
+18 
-24 LQRERMD
+24 
-31 KAKHNERPTE
+31 
-41 VYVWVLRKEEASAQ
+41 
-55 ALGAVLMQIF
+55 
-65 LHFVLKSVIIVSLAR
+65 
-80 RGDTM
+80 M

-119 PILLGTTIDSIIG
+119 PIILGTTIDSIIG
-132 SEVPT
+132 SEEPT

-152 IVRERL
+152 AVREHL
-158 GIIAAAFIAISFM
+158 GLIAAAFIGVSFL
-171 IALFNFLRPYMSGKA
+171 IALLTFLRPYMSGKA
-186 TYAISKGI
+186 TYTISKGI
-194 RDNIYAKISSLSIK
+194 RDKIYKKISTLSIK

-218 LQRASSDITK
+218 LQRASSDITQ
-228 FETLV
+228 FEIII
-233 STTMMALVGNI
+233 STTMMALLGNI
-244 SYILISL
+244 SYIVISL
-251 FTLFTI
+251 ITLFTI
-257 NAKLALVSIALMPIL
+257 NLKLSLISISLLPIL
-272 FIGTYIFDKNVVKVF
+272 FIGTYLFDRSVVKVF
-287 DEFEESEA
+287 DAFEKSEA
-295 RLTTTVQENLSSY
+295 RLTSTVQENLSSY

-315 KQKHEIEKFEEA
+315 KQKHEIENFEEK

-339 KYFAY
+339 EYFAY
-344 FWSVA
+344 FWTVA
-349 EALCFLQITLIAIFG
+349 EFLCFFQITLIAIFG
-364 VLMHRSGSVSLGEFT
+364 VIMHKNGAVSIGEFT
-379 AVFAVALNMV
+379 AIFAVALNMV

-408 IKRFDEVLEMDSED
+408 IRRFDEVLEKDSED
-422 LDSGITDIA
+422 LDSGLVDIE

-444 YDEAHD
+444 YDEAND

-482 PRLMEY
+482 PRLMDY
-488 SGSIKIDGVELNT
+488 DGSIKIDGVELNT
-501 ISKRKIRENTS
+501 IAKRKIRENTS

-532 WPDASDEDIIKAA
+532 RPDASDEEIIKAA
-545 KIADIHDDI
+545 KIADIHEDI
-554 MNFPDGYDTIVGEKG
+554 MNFPEGYDTMVGERG

-617 EKAQTKII
+617 EKTQTKII

-642 KRGEKVQEGTH
+642 KRGEKIQEGTH
-653 EELIREEGLYKTIYE
+653 DELIREDGLYKTIYE

>member
-1 MYPLFFLKT
+1 
-10 KYLFTTEN
+10 
-18 HRQTYD
+18 
-24 LQRERMD
+24 
-31 KAKHNERPTE
+31 
-41 VYVWVLRKEEASAQ
+41 
-55 ALGAVLMQIF
+55 
-65 LHFVLKSVIIVSLAR
+65 
-80 RGDTM
+80 M

-105 FLFEILS
+105 FLFEIMS

-119 PILLGTTIDSIIG
+119 PIILGTTIDSIIG
-132 SEVPT
+132 SEEPT

-152 IVRERL
+152 LVRERL
-158 GIIAAAFIAISFM
+158 GIIAIAFITISFT
-171 IALFNFLRPYMSGKA
+171 IALLNFLRPYMSGRA
-186 TYAISKGI
+186 TCAISKGI
-194 RDNIYAKISSLSIK
+194 RDNIYKKISSLSLK

-218 LQRASSDITK
+218 LQRASSDIAQ
-228 FETLV
+228 FEIII
-233 STTMMALVGNI
+233 STTMMALLGNI
-244 SYILISL
+244 SYIVISL
-251 FTLFTI
+251 ITLFTI
-257 NAKLALVSIALMPIL
+257 NLKLALISIALMPIL
-272 FIGTYIFDKNVVKVF
+272 FIGTYLFDRSVVKVF
-287 DEFEESEA
+287 DAFEKSEA
-295 RLTTTVQENLSSY
+295 RLTSTVQENLSSY

-315 KQKHEIEKFEEA
+315 KQKHEIENFEEK

-344 FWSVA
+344 FWTVA
-349 EALCFLQITLIAIFG
+349 EFLCFLQITLIAIFG
-364 VLMHRSGSVSLGEFT
+364 VLMHKNGAVSVGEFT

-408 IKRFDEVLEMDSED
+408 IRRFDEVLEKDSED
-422 LDSGITDIA
+422 LDSGIKDMD
-431 IKGAID
+431 IKGTID
-437 FDKVSFG
+437 FDKVSFT

-456 FTIDAGKTLGVLGL
+456 FSIDAGKTLGVLGL

-501 ISKRKIRENTS
+501 IAKRKIRENTS

-532 WPDASDEDIIKAA
+532 CPNASDEDIIKAA
-545 KIADIHDDI
+545 KIADIHEDI
-554 MNFPDGYDTIVGEKG
+554 MNFSEGYDTMVGERG

-642 KRGEKVQEGTH
+642 KRGEKIQEGTH
-653 EELIREEGLYKTIYE
+653 DELIREDGLYKTIYE

>member
-1 MYPLFFLKT
+1 
-10 KYLFTTEN
+10 
-18 HRQTYD
+18 
-24 LQRERMD
+24 
-31 KAKHNERPTE
+31 
-41 VYVWVLRKEEASAQ
+41 
-55 ALGAVLMQIF
+55 
-65 LHFVLKSVIIVSLAR
+65 
-80 RGDTM
+80 M

-119 PILLGTTIDSIIG
+119 PIILGTTIDSIIG
-132 SEVPT
+132 SEEPT
-137 NKIMIGFINFLGGRD
+137 NKIMISFINFLGGRD
-152 IVRERL
+152 LVRERL
-158 GIIAAAFIAISFM
+158 GIIAAAFIAISFS
-171 IALFNFLRPYMSGKA
+171 IALLNFLRPYMSGKA
-186 TYAISKGI
+186 TYTISKGI
-194 RDNIYAKISSLSIK
+194 RDSIYAKISSLSIK

-228 FETLV
+228 FETMV
-233 STTMMALVGNI
+233 STTMMALMGNI
-244 SYILISL
+244 SYIVISL
-251 FTLFTI
+251 ITLFTI
-257 NAKLALVSIALMPIL
+257 NFKLSLISVSLLPIL
-272 FIGTYIFDKNVVKVF
+272 FIGTFLFDRSVVKVF

-295 RLTTTVQENLSSY
+295 NLTTIVQENLSSY

-315 KQKHEIEKFEEA
+315 KQKHEINKFEEA
-327 NMDLANKDYKIM
+327 SMDLANKDYKIM
-339 KYFAY
+339 EYFAY
-344 FWSVA
+344 FWSIA
-349 EALCFLQITLIAIFG
+349 EFLCFLQIALIAIFG
-364 VLMHRSGSVSLGEFT
+364 VIMHRSGSVSVGEFT

-408 IKRFDEVLEMDSED
+408 IRRFDEVLEMDSED
-422 LDSGITDIA
+422 LDSGVSDID
-431 IKGAID
+431 IKGEIN
-437 FDKVSFG
+437 FDKVSFS

-456 FTIDAGKTLGVLGL
+456 FTIEAGKTLGVLGL

-488 SGSIKIDGVELNT
+488 DGSIKIDGAELNT
-501 ISKRKIRENTS
+501 ISKRKIRENIS
-512 IVLQEPYL
+512 IILQEPYL

-532 WPDASDEDIIKAA
+532 WPNASDEEIIKAA

-642 KRGEKVQEGTH
+642 KRGKKIQEGTH
-653 EELIREEGLYKTIYE
+653 DELIREDGLYKTIYE

>member
-1 MYPLFFLKT
+1 
-10 KYLFTTEN
+10 
-18 HRQTYD
+18 
-24 LQRERMD
+24 
-31 KAKHNERPTE
+31 
-41 VYVWVLRKEEASAQ
+41 
-55 ALGAVLMQIF
+55 
-65 LHFVLKSVIIVSLAR
+65 
-80 RGDTM
+80 M

-119 PILLGTTIDSIIG
+119 PIILGTTIDSIIG
-132 SEVPT
+132 SEEPT
-137 NKIMIGFINFLGGRD
+137 NKIMISFINFLGGRD
-152 IVRERL
+152 LVRERL
-158 GIIAAAFIAISFM
+158 GIIAAAFILISFS
-171 IALFNFLRPYMSGKA
+171 IALLNFLRPYMSGKA
-186 TYAISKGI
+186 TYTISKGI
-194 RDNIYAKISSLSIK
+194 RDSIYAKISSLSIK

-228 FETLV
+228 FETMV
-233 STTMMALVGNI
+233 STTMMALMGNI
-244 SYILISL
+244 SYIVISL
-251 FTLFTI
+251 ITLFTI
-257 NAKLALVSIALMPIL
+257 NFKLSLISVSLLPIL
-272 FIGTYIFDKNVVKVF
+272 FIGTFLFDKSVVKVF
-287 DEFEESEA
+287 DEFEESESK
-295 RLTTTVQENLSSY
+295 LTSIVQENLSSY

-327 NMDLANKDYKIM
+327 SMDFVNIDYKIM
-339 KYFAY
+339 EYFAY
-344 FWSVA
+344 FWSIA
-349 EALCFLQITLIAIFG
+349 EFLCFLQIALIAIFG
-364 VLMHRSGSVSLGEFT
+364 VLMHRNGSVSVGEFT
-379 AVFAVALNMV
+379 AIFAVALNMV

-408 IKRFDEVLEMDSED
+408 IRRFDEVLEMDSED
-422 LDSGITDIA
+422 LDSGIKDMD

-437 FDKVSFG
+437 FDKVSFA

-456 FTIDAGKTLGVLGL
+456 FKIDAGKTLGVLGL

-482 PRLMEY
+482 PRLMDY
-488 SGSIKIDGVELNT
+488 DGSIKVDGVELNT

-512 IVLQEPYL
+512 IILQEPYL

-532 WPDASDEDIIKAA
+532 WPDASDEEIIKAA

-554 MNFPDGYDTIVGEKG
+554 MNFPDGYDTIVGERG

-608 NIRTALSQN
+608 NIRTALSQS
-617 EKAQTKII
+617 EETQTKII

-653 EELIREEGLYKTIYE
+653 DELIREDGLYKTIYE

>member
-1 MYPLFFLKT
+1 
-10 KYLFTTEN
+10 
-18 HRQTYD
+18 
-24 LQRERMD
+24 
-31 KAKHNERPTE
+31 
-41 VYVWVLRKEEASAQ
+41 
-55 ALGAVLMQIF
+55 
-65 LHFVLKSVIIVSLAR
+65 
-80 RGDTM
+80 M

-119 PILLGTTIDSIIG
+119 PIILGTTIDSIIG
-132 SEVPT
+132 SEEPT

-152 IVRERL
+152 LVRERL
-158 GIIAAAFIAISFM
+158 GIIAIAFITISFT
-171 IALFNFLRPYMSGKA
+171 IALLNFLRPYMSGRA
-186 TYAISKGI
+186 TCAISKGI
-194 RDNIYAKISSLSIK
+194 RDNIYKKISSLSLK

-218 LQRASSDITK
+218 LQRASSDIAQ
-228 FETLV
+228 FEIII
-233 STTMMALVGNI
+233 STTMMALLGNI
-244 SYILISL
+244 SYIVISL
-251 FTLFTI
+251 ITLFTI
-257 NAKLALVSIALMPIL
+257 NLKLALISIALMPIL
-272 FIGTYIFDKNVVKVF
+272 FIGTYLFDRSVVKVF
-287 DEFEESEA
+287 DAFEKSEA
-295 RLTTTVQENLSSY
+295 RLTSTVQENLSSY

-315 KQKHEIEKFEEA
+315 KQKHEIENFEEK

-339 KYFAY
+339 EYFAY
-344 FWSVA
+344 FWTVA
-349 EALCFLQITLIAIFG
+349 EFLCFLQITLIAIFG
-364 VLMHRSGSVSLGEFT
+364 VLMHKNGAVSVGEFT

-422 LDSGITDIA
+422 LDSGLVDIE

-488 SGSIKIDGVELNT
+488 EGSIKIDGVELNT
-501 ISKRKIRENTS
+501 IAKRKIRENTS

-532 WPDASDEDIIKAA
+532 QPDASDEAIIKAA

-554 MNFPDGYDTIVGEKG
+554 MNFPEGYETIVGEKG

-642 KRGEKVQEGTH
+642 KRGEKIQEGTH
-653 EELIREEGLYKTIYE
+653 DELIREDGLYKTIYE

>member
-1 MYPLFFLKT
+1 
-10 KYLFTTEN
+10 
-18 HRQTYD
+18 
-24 LQRERMD
+24 
-31 KAKHNERPTE
+31 
-41 VYVWVLRKEEASAQ
+41 
-55 ALGAVLMQIF
+55 
-65 LHFVLKSVIIVSLAR
+65 
-80 RGDTM
+80 M

-119 PILLGTTIDSIIG
+119 PVILGTTIDSIIG
-132 SEVPT
+132 SEEPT
-137 NKIMIGFINFLGGRD
+137 NKIMISFINFLGGRD
-152 IVRERL
+152 LVRERL
-158 GIIAAAFIAISFM
+158 GIIAIAFIAISFS
-171 IALFNFLRPYMSGKA
+171 IALLNFLRPYMSGRA
-186 TYAISKGI
+186 TYSISRGI
-194 RDNIYAKISSLSIK
+194 RDNIYAKISSLSLK

-228 FETLV
+228 FETMV
-233 STTMMALVGNI
+233 STTMMALMGNI
-244 SYILISL
+244 SYIVISL
-251 FTLFTI
+251 ITLFTI
-257 NAKLALVSIALMPIL
+257 NFKLSLISVSLLPIL
-272 FIGTYIFDKNVVKVF
+272 FIGTFLFDKSVVKVF

-295 RLTTTVQENLSSY
+295 NLTTIVQENLSSY

-315 KQKHEIEKFEEA
+315 KQKHEINKFEEA
-327 NMDLANKDYKIM
+327 SMDLANKDYKIM
-339 KYFAY
+339 EYFAY
-344 FWSVA
+344 FWSIA
-349 EALCFLQITLIAIFG
+349 EFLCFLQIALIAIFG
-364 VLMHRSGSVSLGEFT
+364 VIMHRSGSVSVGEFT
-379 AVFAVALNMV
+379 AVFALALNMV

-408 IKRFDEVLEMDSED
+408 IRRFDEVLEMDSED
-422 LDSGITDIA
+422 LDSGVSDID
-431 IKGAID
+431 IKGEID
-437 FDKVSFG
+437 FDKVSFS

-488 SGSIKIDGVELNT
+488 NGSIKVDGAELNT
-501 ISKRKIRENTS
+501 ISKRKIRENIS
-512 IVLQEPYL
+512 IILQEPYL

-532 WPDASDEDIIKAA
+532 RPDASDEEIIKAA

-642 KRGEKVQEGTH
+642 KRGKKIQEGTH
-653 EELIREEGLYKTIYE
+653 DELIREDGLYKTIYE

>member
-1 MYPLFFLKT
+1 
-10 KYLFTTEN
+10 
-18 HRQTYD
+18 
-24 LQRERMD
+24 
-31 KAKHNERPTE
+31 
-41 VYVWVLRKEEASAQ
+41 
-55 ALGAVLMQIF
+55 
-65 LHFVLKSVIIVSLAR
+65 
-80 RGDTM
+80 M

-119 PILLGTTIDSIIG
+119 PIILGTTIDSIIG
-132 SEVPT
+132 SEEPT

-152 IVRERL
+152 AVREHL
-158 GIIAAAFIAISFM
+158 GLIAAAFIGVSFL
-171 IALFNFLRPYMSGKA
+171 IALLTFLRPYMSGKA
-186 TYAISKGI
+186 TYTISKGI
-194 RDNIYAKISSLSIK
+194 RDKIYKKISTLSIK

-218 LQRASSDITK
+218 LQRASSDITQ
-228 FETLV
+228 FEIII
-233 STTMMALVGNI
+233 STTMMALLGNI
-244 SYILISL
+244 SYIVISL
-251 FTLFTI
+251 ITLFTI
-257 NAKLALVSIALMPIL
+257 NLKLSLISISLLPIL
-272 FIGTYIFDKNVVKVF
+272 FIGTYLFDRSVVKVF
-287 DEFEESEA
+287 DAFEKSEA
-295 RLTTTVQENLSSY
+295 RLTSTVQENLSSY

-315 KQKHEIEKFEEA
+315 KQKHEIENFEEK

-339 KYFAY
+339 EYFAY
-344 FWSVA
+344 FWTVA
-349 EALCFLQITLIAIFG
+349 EFLCFLQITLIAIFG
-364 VLMHRSGSVSLGEFT
+364 VLMHKNGAVSVGEFT

-408 IKRFDEVLEMDSED
+408 IRRFDDVLEKDSED
-422 LDSGITDIA
+422 LDSGIKDMD

-437 FDKVSFG
+437 FNKVSFT

-456 FTIDAGKTLGVLGL
+456 FSIDAGKTLGVLGL

-501 ISKRKIRENTS
+501 IAKRKIRENTS

-532 WPDASDEDIIKAA
+532 CPNASDEAIINAA
-545 KIADIHDDI
+545 KIADIHEDI
-554 MNFPDGYDTIVGEKG
+554 MNFPEGYDTMVGERG

-653 EELIREEGLYKTIYE
+653 DELIREDGLYKTIYD

>member
-1 MYPLFFLKT
+1 
-10 KYLFTTEN
+10 
-18 HRQTYD
+18 
-24 LQRERMD
+24 
-31 KAKHNERPTE
+31 
-41 VYVWVLRKEEASAQ
+41 
-55 ALGAVLMQIF
+55 
-65 LHFVLKSVIIVSLAR
+65 
-80 RGDTM
+80 M

-119 PILLGTTIDSIIG
+119 PIILGTTIDSIIG
-132 SEVPT
+132 SEEPT

-152 IVRERL
+152 LVRERL
-158 GIIAAAFIAISFM
+158 GIIAIAFITISFT
-171 IALFNFLRPYMSGKA
+171 IALLNFLRPYMSGRA
-186 TYAISKGI
+186 TCAISKGI
-194 RDNIYAKISSLSIK
+194 RDNIYKKISSLSLK

-218 LQRASSDITK
+218 LQRASSDIAQ
-228 FETLV
+228 FEIII
-233 STTMMALVGNI
+233 STTMMALLGNI
-244 SYILISL
+244 SYIVISL
-251 FTLFTI
+251 ITLFTI
-257 NAKLALVSIALMPIL
+257 NLKLALISIALMPIL
-272 FIGTYIFDKNVVKVF
+272 FIGTYLFDRSVVKVF
-287 DEFEESEA
+287 DAFEKSEA
-295 RLTTTVQENLSSY
+295 RLTSTVQENLSSY

-315 KQKHEIEKFEEA
+315 KQKHEIENFEEK

-344 FWSVA
+344 FWTVA
-349 EALCFLQITLIAIFG
+349 EFLCFLQITLIAIFG
-364 VLMHRSGSVSLGEFT
+364 VLMHKNGAVSVGEFT

-408 IKRFDEVLEMDSED
+408 IRRFDEVLEMDSED
-422 LDSGITDIA
+422 LDSGIKDMD
-431 IKGAID
+431 IKGSID
-437 FDKVSFG
+437 FDKVSFT

-456 FTIDAGKTLGVLGL
+456 FSIDAGKTLGVLGL

-501 ISKRKIRENTS
+501 IAKRKIRENTS

-532 WPDASDEDIIKAA
+532 CPDASDEDIIKAA
-545 KIADIHDDI
+545 KIADIHEDI
-554 MNFPDGYDTIVGEKG
+554 MNFSEGYDTMVGERG

-642 KRGEKVQEGTH
+642 KRGEKIQEGTH
-653 EELIREEGLYKTIYE
+653 DELIREDGLYKTIYE

>member
-1 MYPLFFLKT
+1 
-10 KYLFTTEN
+10 
-18 HRQTYD
+18 
-24 LQRERMD
+24 
-31 KAKHNERPTE
+31 
-41 VYVWVLRKEEASAQ
+41 
-55 ALGAVLMQIF
+55 
-65 LHFVLKSVIIVSLAR
+65 
-80 RGDTM
+80 M

-119 PILLGTTIDSIIG
+119 PIILGTTIDSIIG
-132 SEVPT
+132 SEEPT
-137 NKIMIGFINFLGGRD
+137 NKIMISFINFLGGRD
-152 IVRERL
+152 LVRERL
-158 GIIAAAFIAISFM
+158 GIIAAAFILISFS
-171 IALFNFLRPYMSGKA
+171 IALLNFLRPYISGKA
-186 TYAISKGI
+186 TYTISKGI

-218 LQRASSDITK
+218 LQRASSDITQ
-228 FETLV
+228 FEIII
-233 STTMMALVGNI
+233 STTMMALLGNI
-244 SYILISL
+244 SYIVISL
-251 FTLFTI
+251 ITLFTI
-257 NAKLALVSIALMPIL
+257 NAKLALASISLMPFL
-272 FIGTYIFDKNVVKVF
+272 LIGTYLFDRSVVKVF
-287 DEFEESEA
+287 DEFEQSEA
-295 RLTTTVQENLSSY
+295 RLTATVQENLSSY

-327 NMDLANKDYKIM
+327 SMDFVNIDYKIM
-339 KYFAY
+339 EYFAY
-344 FWSVA
+344 FWSIA
-349 EALCFLQITLIAIFG
+349 EFLCFLQIALIAIFG
-364 VLMHRSGSVSLGEFT
+364 VLMHRNGSVSVGEFT
-379 AVFAVALNMV
+379 AIFAVALNMV

-408 IKRFDEVLEMDSED
+408 IRRFDEVLQMDSED
-422 LDSGITDIA
+422 LDSGIKDMD

-437 FDKVSFG
+437 FDKVSFA

-456 FTIDAGKTLGVLGL
+456 FKIDAGKTLGVLGL

-482 PRLMEY
+482 PRLMDY
-488 SGSIKIDGVELNT
+488 DGSIKVDGVELNT

-512 IVLQEPYL
+512 IILQEPYL

-532 WPDASDEDIIKAA
+532 WPDASDEEIIKAA

-554 MNFPDGYDTIVGEKG
+554 LKFPEGYDTIVGERG

-608 NIRTALSQN
+608 NIRTALSQS
-617 EKAQTKII
+617 EETQTKII

-653 EELIREEGLYKTIYE
+653 DELIREDGLYKTIYE

>member
-1 MYPLFFLKT
+1 
-10 KYLFTTEN
+10 
-18 HRQTYD
+18 
-24 LQRERMD
+24 
-31 KAKHNERPTE
+31 
-41 VYVWVLRKEEASAQ
+41 
-55 ALGAVLMQIF
+55 
-65 LHFVLKSVIIVSLAR
+65 
-80 RGDTM
+80 M

-119 PILLGTTIDSIIG
+119 PIILGTTIDSIIG
-132 SEVPT
+132 SEEPT
-137 NKIMIGFINFLGGRD
+137 NKIMISFINFLGGRD
-152 IVRERL
+152 LVRERL
-158 GIIAAAFIAISFM
+158 GIIAIAFIAISFS
-171 IALFNFLRPYMSGKA
+171 IALLNFLRPYMSGRA
-186 TYAISKGI
+186 TYSISRGI

-218 LQRASSDITK
+218 LQRASSDITQ
-228 FETLV
+228 FETII
-233 STTMMALVGNI
+233 STTMMALLGNI
-244 SYILISL
+244 SYIVISL
-251 FTLFTI
+251 ITIFTI
-257 NAKLALVSIALMPIL
+257 NTKLALISISLMPFL
-272 FIGTYIFDKNVVKVF
+272 LIGTFLFDRSVVKIFDA
-287 DEFEESEA
+287 FEKSEA
-295 RLTTTVQENLSSY
+295 RLTSTVQENLSSY

-339 KYFAY
+339 AYFAF
-344 FWSVA
+344 FWTVA
-349 EALCFLQITLIAIFG
+349 EFLCFLQIALIAIFG
-364 VLMHRSGSVSLGEFT
+364 VIMHRSGSVSVGEFT

-408 IKRFDEVLEMDSED
+408 IRRFDEVLQMDSED
-422 LDSGITDIA
+422 LDKGIKDMN

-437 FDKVSFG
+437 FDKVSFT
-444 YDEAHD
+444 YDGVHD
-450 AIKDLS
+450 AVKDLS
-456 FTIDAGKTLGVLGL
+456 FSIGTGKTLGVLGL

-482 PRLMEY
+482 PRLMDYE
-488 SGSIKIDGVELNT
+488 GSIKVDGVELNT
-501 ISKRKIRENTS
+501 ISKRKIRENIS
-512 IVLQEPYL
+512 IILQEPYL

-532 WPDASDEDIIKAA
+532 WPDASDEEIIKAA

-617 EKAQTKII
+617 EKTQTKII

-653 EELIREEGLYKTIYE
+653 DELIREDGLYKTIYE

>member
-1 MYPLFFLKT
+1 
-10 KYLFTTEN
+10 
-18 HRQTYD
+18 
-24 LQRERMD
+24 
-31 KAKHNERPTE
+31 
-41 VYVWVLRKEEASAQ
+41 
-55 ALGAVLMQIF
+55 
-65 LHFVLKSVIIVSLAR
+65 
-80 RGDTM
+80 M

-105 FLFEILS
+105 FLFEIMS

-132 SEVPT
+132 SEEPT

-152 IVRERL
+152 LVRERL
-158 GIIAAAFIAISFM
+158 GIIAIAFITISFT
-171 IALFNFLRPYMSGKA
+171 IALLNFLRPYMSGRA
-186 TYAISKGI
+186 TCAISKGI
-194 RDNIYAKISSLSIK
+194 RDNIYKKISSLSLK

-218 LQRASSDITK
+218 LQRASSDIAQ
-228 FETLV
+228 FEIII
-233 STTMMALVGNI
+233 STTMMALLGNI
-244 SYILISL
+244 SYIVISL
-251 FTLFTI
+251 ITLFTI
-257 NAKLALVSIALMPIL
+257 NLKLALISIALMPIL
-272 FIGTYIFDKNVVKVF
+272 FIGTYLFDRSVVKVF
-287 DEFEESEA
+287 DAFEKSEA
-295 RLTTTVQENLSSY
+295 RLTSTVQENISSY

-315 KQKHEIEKFEEA
+315 KQKHEIENFEEK

-339 KYFAY
+339 EYFAY
-344 FWSVA
+344 FWTVA
-349 EALCFLQITLIAIFG
+349 EFLCFLQITLIAIFG
-364 VLMHRSGSVSLGEFT
+364 VLMHKNGAVSVGEFT

-408 IKRFDEVLEMDSED
+408 IRRFDEVLEMDSED
-422 LDSGITDIA
+422 LDSGIKDMD

-437 FDKVSFG
+437 FDKVSFT

-456 FTIDAGKTLGVLGL
+456 FSIDAGKTLGVLGL

-501 ISKRKIRENTS
+501 IAKRKIRENTS

-532 WPDASDEDIIKAA
+532 CPNASDEDIIKAA
-545 KIADIHDDI
+545 KIADIHEDI
-554 MNFPDGYDTIVGEKG
+554 MNFPEGYDTMVGERG

-642 KRGEKVQEGTH
+642 KRGEKIQEGTH
-653 EELIREEGLYKTIYE
+653 DELIREDGLYKTIYE

>member
-1 MYPLFFLKT
+1 
-10 KYLFTTEN
+10 
-18 HRQTYD
+18 
-24 LQRERMD
+24 
-31 KAKHNERPTE
+31 
-41 VYVWVLRKEEASAQ
+41 
-55 ALGAVLMQIF
+55 
-65 LHFVLKSVIIVSLAR
+65 
-80 RGDTM
+80 M

-119 PILLGTTIDSIIG
+119 PIILGTTIDSIIG
-132 SEVPT
+132 SEEPT
-137 NKIMIGFINFLGGRD
+137 NKIMISFINFLGGRD
-152 IVRERL
+152 LVRERL
-158 GIIAAAFIAISFM
+158 GLIAAAFILISFS
-171 IALFNFLRPYMSGKA
+171 IALLNFLRPYISGKA
-186 TYAISKGI
+186 TYTISKGI

-218 LQRASSDITK
+218 LQRASSDITQ
-228 FETLV
+228 FEIII
-233 STTMMALVGNI
+233 STTMMALLGNI
-244 SYILISL
+244 SYIVISL
-251 FTLFTI
+251 ITLFTI
-257 NAKLALVSIALMPIL
+257 NLKLALISVSLMPIL
-272 FIGTYIFDKNVVKVF
+272 FIGTYLFDRSVVKVF
-287 DEFEESEA
+287 DAFEKSEA
-295 RLTTTVQENLSSY
+295 RLTSTVQENLSSY

-327 NMDLANKDYKIM
+327 SMDFVNIDYKIM
-339 KYFAY
+339 EYFAY
-344 FWSVA
+344 FWSIA
-349 EALCFLQITLIAIFG
+349 EFLCFLQIALIAIFG
-364 VLMHRSGSVSLGEFT
+364 VLMHRNGSVSVGEFT
-379 AVFAVALNMV
+379 AIFAVALNMV

-408 IKRFDEVLEMDSED
+408 IRRFDEVLEMDSED
-422 LDSGITDIA
+422 LDSGIKDMD

-437 FDKVSFG
+437 FDKVSFA

-456 FTIDAGKTLGVLGL
+456 FKIDAGKTLGVLGL

-482 PRLMEY
+482 PRLMDY
-488 SGSIKIDGVELNT
+488 DGSIKVDGVELNT

-512 IVLQEPYL
+512 IILQEPYL

-532 WPDASDEDIIKAA
+532 RPDASDEEIIKAA
-545 KIADIHDDI
+545 KIADIHEDI

-608 NIRTALSQN
+608 NIRTALSQS
-617 EKAQTKII
+617 EETQTKII

-653 EELIREEGLYKTIYE
+653 DELIREDGLYKTIYE